1 LKHDADSIKNPKIT
15 LLLTTARVYKLTFYL
30 PSLVIHL
37 RMNSRFV
44 FQSNFIRDLDAE
56 QLAFDLVKQK
66 LTN

>member
-1 LKHDADSIKNPKIT
+1 
-15 LLLTTARVYKLTFYL
+15 
-30 PSLVIHL
+30 
-37 RMNSRFV
+37 MNSTFV